1 MHQPIRDILVMPYI
15 TGDFFHDH
23 LKEVADGKY
32 FALEKPNNGN
42 APLDVCCIVLGSTW
56 RCLGVAESSSD
67 VADFLLSHYDNFM
80 QFAGQKDGA
89 TRYAQVLQFLLADH
103 TFGGILVSL
112 ER

>member
-1 MHQPIRDILVMPYI
+1 MANTLRLKSLTMAMP
-15 TGDFFHDH
+15 H
-23 LKEVADGKY
+23 LMCVALSL
-32 FALEKPNNGN
+32 A
-42 APLDVCCIVLGSTW
+42 TW

-67 VADFLLSHYDNFM
+67 VADFLLSHYNNFM